1 MGTVNLLLFQSKDQL
16 VWETFVSMKI
26 EESYRVKKDN
36 VLGFPCCMKN
46 EKYVIRDAEHGSK
59 TRNVEELFDEVDK
72 VISCTVMS
80 ILLHVLIGVIVFG
93 IAAPFIVLY
102 ADLDQLWLPA
112 VLGNVCIAQPLQV
125 YLWSKRR
132 RGLMSVLEN
141 WNNRHGSSQNIQA
154 QLGVENVISWRRFFY
169 AMRAYICTFHPQIL
183 FVQSNNS
190 EYSKIDIWMILC
202 IENTSI

>member
-72 VISCTVMS
+72 VISVSSTSTDCSSMYIKHRVRPSVRNPS
-80 ILLHVLIGVIVFG
+80 INAKI
-93 IAAPFIVLY
+93 
-102 ADLDQLWLPA
+102 
-112 VLGNVCIAQPLQV
+112 
-125 YLWSKRR
+125 YLKD
-132 RGLMSVLEN
+132 V
-141 WNNRHGSSQNIQA
+141 
-154 QLGVENVISWRRFFY
+154 
-169 AMRAYICTFHPQIL
+169 
-183 FVQSNNS
+183 
-190 EYSKIDIWMILC
+190 
-202 IENTSI
+202 

>member
-1 MGTVNLLLFQSKDQL
+1 MHTEKLIILILFQ
-16 VWETFVSMKI
+16 
-26 EESYRVKKDN
+26 
-36 VLGFPCCMKN
+36 
-46 EKYVIRDAEHGSK
+46 
-59 TRNVEELFDEVDK
+59 
-72 VISCTVMS
+72 CTVMS

-102 ADLDQLWLPA
+102 ADLHQLWLPA

-132 RGLMSVLEN
+132 RGLWSVLEN

-169 AMRAYICTFHPQIL
+169 AMRASSAPSTLTFTSA
-183 FVQSNNS
+183 QSVNS
-190 EYSKIDIWMILC
+190 EYSKIF
-202 IENTSI
+202 